1 MKIVQII
8 FFGGVGLFIYLVSLF
23 TRLSPADWNGW
34 LGFFGSLLGSIIAIL
49 GVYWQ
54 ATKQNKL
61 SQKQLN
67 NEKESQYR
75 QARPFFLVS
84 QENVNFRNLLIDE
97 FEKKQM
103 MEESDYVTTVM
114 NLDAW
119 GKYNVY
125 LTEDIDSDLVYEQ
138 SINYLVIRNVST
150 KNMYAVRVFVSSA
163 KNNDKKISDNSI
175 QLNDS
180 MNQENSSGNTKSI
193 SINKIAAN
201 SDAYLLFTNENRHI
215 NQVWVWYIT
224 EIRESIKLYFK
235 DKDGEHGLEY
245 QSDAKLIGN
254 QKEMEGDYSANYN
267 LARFKESKKLF

>member
-1 MKIVQII
+1 
-8 FFGGVGLFIYLVSLF
+8 
-23 TRLSPADWNGW
+23 
-34 LGFFGSLLGSIIAIL
+34 
-49 GVYWQ
+49 
-54 ATKQNKL
+54 
-61 SQKQLN
+61 
-67 NEKESQYR
+67 
-75 QARPFFLVS
+75 
-84 QENVNFRNLLIDE
+84 
-97 FEKKQM
+97 

-180 MNQENSSGNTKSI
+180 MNQENSGGNTKSI